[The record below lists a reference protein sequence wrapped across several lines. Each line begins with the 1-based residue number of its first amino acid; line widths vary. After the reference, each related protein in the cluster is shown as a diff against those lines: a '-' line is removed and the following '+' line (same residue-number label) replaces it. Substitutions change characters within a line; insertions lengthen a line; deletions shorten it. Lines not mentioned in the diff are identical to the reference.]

1 MSENILK
8 SVGSSIG
15 TYIKSDPSTFV
26 GGWKPYVRIRV
37 SINISKPLKRKLKIK
52 REGNDW
58 SWLNF
63 KYEKLGT
70 FCFVCGIIGHAER
83 DCNVVYAHPEKIV
96 EKAYGTWLRAPNK
109 NMRNNTGARWLRNLG
124 TGDGGWGSSQ
134 NVPNTAH
141 GDGKED
147 ARFMEI
153 DGVIRQAT
161 VETTGIKIQSRD
173 NREKSVSGE
182 NVAITEYHVRKVGEI
197 AGETAAENIV
207 METKRKRVEEDIQ
220 GENQGNNM
228 EGDMGTELETGP
240 KNLLLAGPGI
250 QARQEL

>member
-1 MSENILK
+1 MTWVVFDILSFFYHELDIQKVIDGGPWSFEQAMLVYHQVKDGEDPTAVPLQQVDMWVQVYDIPRGFLSENILK

-109 NMRNNTGARWLRNLG
+109 NMRNNTGARWLINLG

-161 VETTGIKIQSRD
+161 VETTGIKNSI
-173 NREKSVSGE
+173 
-182 NVAITEYHVRKVGEI
+182 
-197 AGETAAENIV
+197 
-207 METKRKRVEEDIQ
+207 
-220 GENQGNNM
+220 
-228 EGDMGTELETGP
+228 P
-240 KNLLLAGPGI
+240 
-250 QARQEL
+250 